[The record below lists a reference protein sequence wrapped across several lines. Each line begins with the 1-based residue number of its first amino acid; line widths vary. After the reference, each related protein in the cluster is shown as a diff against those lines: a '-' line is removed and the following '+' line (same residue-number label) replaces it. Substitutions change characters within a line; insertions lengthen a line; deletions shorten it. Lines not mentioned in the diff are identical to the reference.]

1 MRLSG
6 AMHQARWMARTIYS
20 LKICLLQS
28 QFKISAKDKRA
39 LQDICLFIAVIYVKP
54 WIGCS
59 LTVKAPN
66 QTLRFLKSLKE
77 YETVNKE
84 ISKAALSKFSQHL
97 WYLSEEIAVLSL
109 FDDEV
114 DEQTKTNI
122 VANLQRDS
130 LYDSVK
136 RYIPSKEDMSDYL
149 YGKSLNDFVSVKSTN
164 LFVRLNMDTDFLK
177 KTVSAWDEDVTYL
190 QAKTRVLSLRAV
202 NDTAKRA
209 VKLMQDF
216 HGLVTAKEYQKQ
228 FLLRTRVFC
237 VQEHRNLY
245 PDCKKEILKRKYL

>member
-1 MRLSG
+1 MVSSVTTSKRGRKDFVTPKVVATLDRCQLSIRDSVYILQAVVEALDLSCDEFPINKSSKKNIKIRLSG

-66 QTLRFLKSLKE
+66 QALRFLKSLKE

-109 FDDEV
+109 FDDEI

-149 YGKSLNDFVSVKSTN
+149 YGK
-164 LFVRLNMDTDFLK
+164 
-177 KTVSAWDEDVTYL
+177 
-190 QAKTRVLSLRAV
+190 
-202 NDTAKRA
+202 
-209 VKLMQDF
+209 
-216 HGLVTAKEYQKQ
+216 
-228 FLLRTRVFC
+228 
-237 VQEHRNLY
+237 
-245 PDCKKEILKRKYL
+245 